1 MSNTKPITEREF
13 LKSYNVKDFD
23 VPLCSVDIAILAVE
37 EGELKVLLVERQAH
51 PHKGRWALPGGFADL
66 KNDKTIE
73 DTASRK
79 LFEKTGVKSPY
90 LEQVETI
97 GNTSRDPRGWS
108 VTILYFALVD
118 FGVIGHAT
126 GAEPSNWFSVDSV
139 FSEDMAF
146 DHKNLLSRALERLKN
161 KTRYTAL
168 PISLMPDAFTLSE
181 LQNLYELVLKNRI
194 EPKSFRRRLEAS
206 KILEETG
213 EMRPTSRRPAALY
226 RRSEFFKDDFIFPG
240 LLMAK

>member
-1 MSNTKPITEREF
+1 MSNSQPVTEKEF
-13 LKSYNVKDFD
+13 LKTYNVKDFD

-51 PHKGRWALPGGFADL
+51 PHKGRWALPGGFVDL
-66 KNDKTIE
+66 KNDKAIE
-73 DTASRK
+73 QTAARK

-97 GNTSRDPRGWS
+97 GNTVRDPRGWS
-108 VTILYFALVD
+108 ITVLYFALVD
-118 FGVIGHAT
+118 FNMIGDVI
-126 GAEPSNWFSVDSV
+126 GAEPLKWCGVDSV
-139 FSEDMAF
+139 LLEDMAF
-146 DHKNLLSRALERLKN
+146 DHKDLLSRALDRLKN

-168 PISLMPDAFTLSE
+168 PISLMPDVFTLSE
-181 LQNLYELVLKNRI
+181 LQYLYEVILNTRI

-206 KILEETG
+206 KILEDTG
-213 EMRPTSRRPAALY
+213 QMRPTSRRPAALY
-226 RRSEFFKDDFIFPG
+226 KRSKLFMDDYIFPG